1 MLNSYAEHRESKLGS
16 VPNSSHPL
24 KEAGLLGDLPVT
36 TPLPTKMGYN
46 LSSCKLSLIAAK
58 KVTHFR
64 DFTCK
69 ATRTRTGFACKVGS
83 ATKVSI
89 LQLK

>member
-1 MLNSYAEHRESKLGS
+1 MMINISLGS
-16 VPNSSHPL
+16 VPNSSRPL
-24 KEAGLLGDLPVT
+24 KGTGLLGDLPVT

-83 ATKVSI
+83 ANLVAR
-89 LQLK
+89 LQI

>member
-46 LSSCKLSLIAAK
+46 LSSCKLSLMAAK
-58 KVTHFR
+58 KWPN
-64 DFTCK
+64 
-69 ATRTRTGFACKVGS
+69 
-83 ATKVSI
+83 
-89 LQLK
+89 